1 MDSFSIFSNNP
12 PGALG
17 VESITIKGSDLAMYL
32 SDTCLT
38 SSCSFFLKKSP
49 SSIRINLGLVNERKA
64 SMCVSMLQPFSSS
77 TVSFESNETLAFQ
90 TMLYE
95 FDSNILVRS
104 CDNAHLRFFVVI
116 ITNAEP
122 SHKP

>member
-90 TMLYE
+90 TMLS
-95 FDSNILVRS
+95 FPL
-104 CDNAHLRFFVVI
+104 
-116 ITNAEP
+116 
-122 SHKP
+122 